1 MVWIYRYIVTAQYL
15 NPHMTNF
22 IASKTVNM
30 GIFST
35 SCIHPISHEHGM
47 PQIDSSLWKHF
58 SGYFSKSDEWAECP
72 EVEWVTLHAEWGKL
86 LKYLL
91 NFLLLPQFSL
101 FIHFSSKHTFYI
113 STYKT
118 LGDRIY
124 GLWVLSWSL
133 SVTSRLNH
141 Y

>member
-47 PQIDSSLWKHF
+47 PQIDSSL
-58 SGYFSKSDEWAECP
+58 
-72 EVEWVTLHAEWGKL
+72 
-86 LKYLL
+86 
-91 NFLLLPQFSL
+91 
-101 FIHFSSKHTFYI
+101 
-113 STYKT
+113 
-118 LGDRIY
+118 
-124 GLWVLSWSL
+124 
-133 SVTSRLNH
+133 
-141 Y
+141 